1 MKVNEKHEDRCKDN
15 SQKKKYRVFQNYA
28 TPDKVRR
35 LDCVKNNLP
44 NDVKNILFFFY
55 ELKRQ
60 KSRKIHFL
68 RRNFSSRRFIVPPR
82 YRSLSFF
89 FFFSFDHRGT
99 QRVEAGKKW
108 SKGISR
114 GST

>member
-44 NDVKNILFFFY
+44 NDVKNILFFFT
-55 ELKRQ
+55 
-60 KSRKIHFL
+60 
-68 RRNFSSRRFIVPPR
+68 N
-82 YRSLSFF
+82 
-89 FFFSFDHRGT
+89 
-99 QRVEAGKKW
+99 
-108 SKGISR
+108 
-114 GST
+114 

>member
-1 MKVNEKHEDRCKDN
+1 MKVNEKHEDCCKDN
-15 SQKKKYRVFQNYA
+15 SQRKKCGAFQNYA
-28 TPDKVRR
+28 TPNKVRR
-35 LDCVKNNLP
+35 LDCIKNNLP
-44 NDVKNILFFFY
+44 DNVKNILFFFLY

-60 KSRKIHFL
+60 KSHKIHFL

-82 YRSLSFF
+82 YRSL
-89 FFFSFDHRGT
+89 FFSFDHRGT
-99 QRVEAGKKW
+99 QRVEAGKNW